1 MATTFR
7 NRREKRTYWKQAMRA
22 FVKNVVQDD
31 LNPGS
36 TIFMKKYLARPPGCS
51 FLGAK
56 ATTVS
61 AHVGGVKD
69 GVLSSLIIDSGSD
82 ITLISHKLLNSL
94 PKAPRICWSL
104 LELANRQPRHIAWY
118 RADVPV
124 TLG

>member
-1 MATTFR
+1 
-7 NRREKRTYWKQAMRA
+7 MRA

-94 PKAPRICWSL
+94 PKPPRIHSGERINL
-104 LELANRQPRHIAWY
+104 VQVTGSATLGGY
-118 RADVPV
+118 V
-124 TLG
+124 TLPLEFDTPHRLP